1 MENSNEKITVD
12 LELYAEELPEN
23 IAYSMAAATV
33 ACALCGGSFS
43 SAGSSASSA
52 STASSFSTAG

>member
-1 MENSNEKITVD
+1 MGKSNDEITLD

-33 ACALCGGSFS
+33 ACALCGGSF
-43 SAGSSASSA
+43 GSVGTTASSA
-52 STASSFSTAG
+52 STSSSFSTAG